1 MHYRQV
7 DDDFFDV
14 FQATSSRVFGHISD
28 TSFPQT
34 YRCLFTFCAKA
45 GSLKTGMFEC
55 IESNNPY
62 AFKILFRS
70 FCEHYLR
77 FMYVWSRFTHE
88 KSDEPGSDFYNF
100 CGASEAVDYVNSLIA
115 TERLLG
121 KDVVVNAKKVVA
133 SIYPEIEHVS
143 SAELERRSGMFKY
156 RAILRFLATKPYE
169 FVAAERLFLAHIV
182 PAYALLSSFVH
193 GGPYADLEMAEFSQP
208 HVLEECHSNAEVVVL
223 MSASVYMLTA
233 AAVAR
238 EHPEVGDVPAKV
250 NAALKALRVPSGA

>member
-1 MHYRQV
+1 MHYR
-7 DDDFFDV
+7 DIDSAFFEV
-14 FQATSSRVFGHISD
+14 FDD
-28 TSFPQT
+28 TSARVIACGSRTAFPAT
-34 YRCLFTFCAKA
+34 YKCLFTFCVKA

-55 IESNNPY
+55 VDSNNPY
-62 AFKILFRS
+62 AFKILFRC

-88 KSDEPGSDFYNF
+88 KSDHPGLDFYNF
-100 CGASEAVDYVNSLIA
+100 CGAAEAVDYVNSLTA

-121 KDVVVNAKKVVA
+121 NDVVVNAKKAVSA
-133 SIYPEIEHVS
+133 LYPEVEHL
-143 SAELERRSGMFKY
+143 SAAEIERRSGEFKY
-156 RAILRFLATKPYE
+156 RSILRFLASEPYE
-169 FVAAERLFLAHIV
+169 FVASERPFLAQIL

-193 GGPYADLEMAEFSQP
+193 GGPYADLEMAEFAQP

-250 NAALKALRVPSGA
+250 KAVLEPLRSAGGA

>member
-1 MHYRQV
+1 MHYRDV
-7 DDDFFDV
+7 DDDFFEV
-14 FQATSSRVFGHISD
+14 FQHTSARVFGHIA
-28 TSFPQT
+28 TTAFPET
-34 YRCLFTFCAKA
+34 YRCLFTFCAKT
-45 GSLKTGMFEC
+45 GSLKTGLFDC
-55 IESNNPY
+55 ADSNNPY
-62 AFKILFRS
+62 AFKILFRC

-88 KSDEPGSDFYNF
+88 KSDQPGIDFYGF
-100 CGASEAVDYVNSLIA
+100 CGAAEAVDYVNSLSA

-121 KDVVVNAKKVVA
+121 KEAVVNAKKVVA
-133 SIYPEIEHVS
+133 ALYPDIEQVS

-156 RAILRFLATKPYE
+156 RSILRFLATEPYE
-169 FVAAERLFLAHIV
+169 FVAAERPFLAQIV

-208 HVLEECHSNAEVVVL
+208 HVLEECHSNAEVAVL

-238 EHPEVGDVPAKV
+238 EYPDVGDIPAKV
-250 NAALKALRVPSGA
+250 NAALKPLRDAGGA